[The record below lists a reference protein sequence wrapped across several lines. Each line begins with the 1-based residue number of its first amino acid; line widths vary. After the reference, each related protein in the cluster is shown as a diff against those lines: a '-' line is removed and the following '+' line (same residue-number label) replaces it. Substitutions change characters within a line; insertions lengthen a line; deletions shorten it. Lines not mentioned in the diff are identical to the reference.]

1 MWKEKLK
8 TKNHKESSLRDVVGV
23 VKIKMHVSKKEFI
36 ISWINFLFLVI
47 EDFAKISLR
56 DPETTLWFL

>member
-23 VKIKMHVSKKEFI
+23 VKIKLHVSKKEFI

-47 EDFAKISLR
+47 EDFRINF
-56 DPETTLWFL
+56 P

>member
-36 ISWINFLFLVI
+36 ISWMTFLFLVI
-47 EDFAKISLR
+47 EDFLINFPQRS
-56 DPETTLWFL
+56 